1 MPRYKKKCS
10 WAKSVLYPVFCHFL
24 SPKSN
29 QKGLAVEKS
38 NHFNTPV
45 AAQKKLAPA
54 LVRACGPLICEAQT
68 VFCFF
73 RLRDIKMEIFLRPF
87 VKRPD
92 TSLKAW
98 MVLCLAKYLTGI
110 SMLTSY
116 KNISLCE

>member
-54 LVRACGPLICEAQT
+54 LVRACGPLD
-68 VFCFF
+68 
-73 RLRDIKMEIFLRPF
+73 LRGSNSFLLLPPPGYQNGDF
-87 VKRPD
+87 
-92 TSLKAW
+92 SKA
-98 MVLCLAKYLTGI
+98 VC
-110 SMLTSY
+110 
-116 KNISLCE
+116 